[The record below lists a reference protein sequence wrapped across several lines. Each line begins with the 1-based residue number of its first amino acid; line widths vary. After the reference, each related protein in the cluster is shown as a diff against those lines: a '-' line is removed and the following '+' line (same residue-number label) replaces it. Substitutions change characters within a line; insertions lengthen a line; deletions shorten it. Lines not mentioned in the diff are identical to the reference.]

1 MSPDEGDSGWTI
13 LYETIAQDFLY
24 AHPQQLVVFP
34 DNHDMNRIYTQLGED
49 YDKFKMAIAFVL
61 TTRGIPEMFYGTEI
75 LMTSPEKRDDGIIRS
90 DFPGGWEGDTINAFT
105 GKELTPQ
112 QLESQE
118 FIKHLLSWRK
128 EATTIHHGKLMQYV
142 PQKGIFVYFRYTETD
157 TIMVILNK
165 NNSPVTL
172 QLDRFKSMLGES
184 AEGKEIITGKT
195 ISLEDALH
203 LEKAGPMII
212 EIKK

>member
-1 MSPDEGDSGWTI
+1 MNNLFSGFNGRT
-13 LYETIAQDFLY
+13 
-24 AHPQQLVVFP
+24 
-34 DNHDMNRIYTQLGED
+34 
-49 YDKFKMAIAFVL
+49 VL
-61 TTRGIPEMFYGTEI
+61 RV
-75 LMTSPEKRDDGIIRS
+75 
-90 DFPGGWEGDTINAFT
+90 
-105 GKELTPQ
+105 
-112 QLESQE
+112 
-118 FIKHLLSWRK
+118 LL
-128 EATTIHHGKLMQYV
+128 
-142 PQKGIFVYFRYTETD
+142 TD
-157 TIMVILNK
+157 TLMVILNK